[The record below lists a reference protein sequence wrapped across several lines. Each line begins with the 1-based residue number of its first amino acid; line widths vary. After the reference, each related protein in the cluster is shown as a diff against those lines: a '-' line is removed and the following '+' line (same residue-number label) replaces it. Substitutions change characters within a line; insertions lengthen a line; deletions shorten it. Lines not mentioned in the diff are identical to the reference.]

1 MEMFKKLQLQL
12 LKLEKKLNKQ
22 EMYLYG
28 VISGVYSSY
37 YTFFKKSMEFDDSQS
52 PEDLVDEYLT
62 LEDYREIWNNSL
74 HENQLDARD
83 FDDVLELL
91 K

>member
-1 MEMFKKLQLQL
+1 MFKKLQLQL
-12 LKLEKKLNKQ
+12 LKLEGKLNKQ

-37 YTFFKKSMEFDDSQS
+37 YVLFKKSLEFDASRD

-62 LEDYREIWNNSL
+62 IEDYREIWNNSL

-83 FDDVLELL
+83 FDEILELV

>member
-1 MEMFKKLQLQL
+1 MFKKLQLQL

-37 YTFFKKSMEFDDSQS
+37 YTLFEKSMEFDDSRG
-52 PEDLVDEYLT
+52 PDELIDEYLT
-62 LEDYREIWNNSL
+62 IEDYREIWNNSL

-83 FDDVLELL
+83 FDEILELL

>member
-1 MEMFKKLQLQL
+1 MFKKLQLQL

-37 YTFFKKSMEFDDSQS
+37 YTLFKKSMEFDDSRD
-52 PEDLVDEYLT
+52 PEELIDEYLT
-62 LEDYREIWNNSL
+62 IEDYREIWNNSL

-83 FDDVLELL
+83 FDEVLDLL